1 MTLQQPKPRQVN
13 LPKKYHPILCHKC
26 GAPIVFSKDHIGS
39 TGRKIPL
46 DPFFDNES
54 HQQHCMYYTSPSE
67 PDTDAL
73 FMDFLSMV
81 PNRRPKRII
90 GAVGRAK

>member
-1 MTLQQPKPRQVN
+1 MTLQQTRSLGRENIQ
-13 LPKKYHPILCHKC
+13 PILCHKC
-26 GAPIVFSKDHIGS
+26 GAPIVFSNDHIGP

-46 DPFFDNES
+46 DPYFDNEP
-54 HQQHCMYYTSPSE
+54 HQQHCMYFTAPSE

-90 GAVGRAK
+90 GAVGRAKDY